1 MRKSGKVDNF
11 KQIKQLN
18 KAIQKHIQIQT
29 LPS

>member
-1 MRKSGKVDNF
+1 MKKVDNF
-11 KQIKQLN
+11 KQIKQLK